1 MEGRSYSHV
10 SNYYQLA
17 PECLWVGQIRKG
29 AQNVFHAPHS
39 QQKHLQD
46 LSCWIGMREE
56 EPLSCQDFQPEWSG
70 LYTIKPRKL

>member
-10 SNYYQLA
+10 SNYYQLV

-56 EPLSCQDFQPEWSG
+56 ESLFLVKIINLNGVASIQ
-70 LYTIKPRKL
+70 